1 MNEIYNYLFNNLR
14 KLENRQ
20 DRLAK
25 AINKCCKSNRQLN
38 TMMFVAGI
46 TMLIQEMRLNE
57 HRDCIEIL
65 NRKIKELEAKLD
77 ENKEV

>member
-1 MNEIYNYLFNNLR
+1 MNEIYNYLYNNLR

-20 DRLAK
+20 DRLVK
-25 AINKCCKSNRQLN
+25 AVNKCCKSNRQLN
-38 TMMFVAGI
+38 TMMFVVEI
-46 TMLIQEMRLNE
+46 TILIQEMKLNK
-57 HRDCIEIL
+57 HRDCIESL